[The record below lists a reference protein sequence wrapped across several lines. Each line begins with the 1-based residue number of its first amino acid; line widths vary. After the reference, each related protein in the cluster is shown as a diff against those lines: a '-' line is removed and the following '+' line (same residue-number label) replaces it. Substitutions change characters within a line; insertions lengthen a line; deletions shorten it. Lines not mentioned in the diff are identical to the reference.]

1 MSPIHLERIRD
12 LCQRR
17 LVEEGHCIVSVEL
30 MVGEHLVEIR
40 GIIRI
45 NGIDGDL
52 VIGNVVMRRLV

>member
-1 MSPIHLERIRD
+1 LERTRD
-12 LCQRR
+12 LCRRR
-17 LVEEGHCIVSVEL
+17 LAEPVQYVVSVES

-45 NGIDGDL
+45 NGIDDDL

>member
-1 MSPIHLERIRD
+1 MSPSHLERRRD

-17 LVEEGHCIVSVEL
+17 LVEEVQSIALVEL

-45 NGIDGDL
+45 NGIDGGL
-52 VIGNVVMRRLV
+52 VISNVMMRRLV

>member
-1 MSPIHLERIRD
+1 
-12 LCQRR
+12 
-17 LVEEGHCIVSVEL
+17 

-45 NGIDGDL
+45 NGIDGGL